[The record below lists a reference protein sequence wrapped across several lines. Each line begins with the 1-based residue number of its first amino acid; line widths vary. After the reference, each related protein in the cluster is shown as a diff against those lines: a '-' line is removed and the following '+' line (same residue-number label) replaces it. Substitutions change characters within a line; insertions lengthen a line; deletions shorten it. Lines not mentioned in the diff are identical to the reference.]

1 MAKKVQFL
9 IMQNYFIVTNCFGEI
24 GEDYPQADGD
34 RKFRLKSGAVRRSS
48 RSLRPISSRLHLQGG
63 G

>member
-9 IMQNYFIVTNCFGEI
+9 IMQNYSIVENRFGEI

-34 RKFRLKSGAVRRSS
+34 RKFRLKSGGAR
-48 RSLRPISSRLHLQGG
+48 
-63 G
+63 